1 MKNKIKLLI
10 IPLVLLALLTGT
22 SKLKVNAEEVE
33 KPYSYGVS
41 LTVCEDYKGIMERK
55 NYTFSSTHP
64 ACFVVQDS
72 YNGTVGD
79 TTQYGINFYLGEG
92 KLGNVGVQASG
103 NYNHV
108 VMYED
113 ENKTDRNENYTPS
126 RVELISLNLQ
136 YYNDYGGSMSTNIPC
151 FNSKESALAYFVDG
165 DESGILNKP
174 EKETLE
180 DFVLSGFDCDNS
192 IYASWADIICPEN
205 IVKDDVYVEVYP
217 IYFLILE
224 KGEIEQDYETP
235 GTITVKN
242 ANYFSKAY
250 ADYFAGN
257 PYAGRCELTLSFT
270 PVYEDLQNNKVYRG
284 KSIRVSFDKKGNV
297 ESYDIPEGA
306 LTATHSS
313 EFALKN
319 FTATS
324 EFHNWDDSYVHCYW
338 NGSTISET
346 VKYVYSDIKVQLYA
360 RTGEYP
366 NVTYEWID
374 YPLNDIVSIN
384 SNRLSFNLSEVD
396 DYCRTVGYRFYD
408 TSWQWENLKIRVTP
422 YYKSTNAYVYGKSVE
437 ISLTKLAGI
446 GSIMQSQGD
455 ALNGT
460 PDYDNL
466 EEDYLTDNSVLGG
479 VIDDVFNDVSGGE
492 IGAGSFD
499 ITKIA
504 TDFLNLLPSFL
515 KACGQFPSLVA
526 RVYSFLPSYYAN
538 MLICGL
544 SLIIILRIL
553 GR

>member
-33 KPYSYGVS
+33 KPYSYGFNV
-41 LTVCEDYKGIMERK
+41 TEYV
-55 NYTFSSTHP
+55 NYPGRYGNATSKYIGTFSSTHP
-64 ACFVVQDS
+64 ACFIVYDLS
-72 YNGTVGD
+72 NNSEPK
-79 TTQYGINFYLGEG
+79 TQYEILFYLGDG
-92 KLGNVGVQASG
+92 KMGNAGVTSSG
-103 NYNHV
+103 LLRSISEYENEDYDDTDTSVTRVFNSWLTSTYNNY
-108 VMYED
+108 
-113 ENKTDRNENYTPS
+113 S
-126 RVELISLNLQ
+126 
-136 YYNDYGGSMSTNIPC
+136 GSMSTNIPC
-151 FNSKESALAYFVDG
+151 FKSKESALAYFVDG

-250 ADYFAGN
+250 ADYFADN

-374 YPLNDIVSIN
+374 YPLNDIISIN